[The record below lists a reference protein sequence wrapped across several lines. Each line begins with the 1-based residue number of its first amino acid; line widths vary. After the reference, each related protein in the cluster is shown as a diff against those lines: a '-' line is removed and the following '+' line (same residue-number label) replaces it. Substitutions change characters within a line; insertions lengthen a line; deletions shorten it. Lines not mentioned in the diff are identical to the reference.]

1 MLSIVAGMMIAI
13 GGTIYLT
20 LSGLEGALLFSMG
33 LLTILCLKLELFT
46 GKAGLLATREITLGK
61 LLEIWIGNF
70 LGSWIFAFL
79 LIMTPKG
86 VDLAMRASEIV
97 AIRIANGF
105 FVNFI
110 YGIMCGMLMFMAVKT
125 WQFTNGNPF
134 YAMMPVGIFI
144 LCGFNH
150 CIADMAYFCIY
161 INILLLI
168 VSIAKNRQGA
178 LRDITYNFAG
188 EICTFQET
196 KFIIQKTKKEKS
208 N

>member
-46 GKAGLLATREITLGK
+46 GKAGLLATREIKPGK
-61 LLEIWIGNF
+61 LFEIWLGNF

-79 LIMTPKG
+79 LILTPKG
-86 VDLAMRASEIV
+86 IDLAMRASEIV
-97 AIRIANGF
+97 AIRVANGF

-110 YGIMCGMLMFMAVKT
+110 YGIMCGMLMFIAVKT

-150 CIADMAYFCIY
+150 CIADMFYLHMGCMDLFDYQILIPTTLGNLLGC
-161 INILLLI
+161 NII
-168 VSIAKNRQGA
+168 PWAI
-178 LRDITYNFAG
+178 D
-188 EICTFQET
+188 
-196 KFIIQKTKKEKS
+196 
-208 N
+208 

>member
-46 GKAGLLATREITLGK
+46 GKAGLLATREIKPGK
-61 LLEIWIGNF
+61 LFEIWLGNF

-79 LIMTPKG
+79 LILTPKG

-97 AIRIANGF
+97 AIRLANGF
-105 FVNFI
+105 FVNLI
-110 YGIMCGMLMFMAVKT
+110 YGIFCGMLMFMAVKT

-144 LCGFNH
+144 VCGFNH
-150 CIADMAYFCIY
+150 CVADMFYLHMGCLHISDYLALIPTTIGNLIGCNIIPWA
-161 INILLLI
+161 INQ
-168 VSIAKNRQGA
+168 S
-178 LRDITYNFAG
+178 
-188 EICTFQET
+188 
-196 KFIIQKTKKEKS
+196 S
-208 N
+208 

>member
-61 LLEIWIGNF
+61 LFEIWLGNF

-79 LIMTPKG
+79 LILTPKG

-97 AIRIANGF
+97 AIRVANGF

-144 LCGFNH
+144 VCGFNH
-150 CIADMAYFCIY
+150 CVADMFYLHMGCLHISDYLVLIPTTIGNLIGCNIIPWA
-161 INILLLI
+161 INQ
-168 VSIAKNRQGA
+168 S
-178 LRDITYNFAG
+178 
-188 EICTFQET
+188 
-196 KFIIQKTKKEKS
+196 S
-208 N
+208 

>member
-33 LLTILCLKLELFT
+33 LLTILCLKVELIT
-46 GKAGLLATREITLGK
+46 GKAGLLATREIKPGK

-70 LGSWIFAFL
+70 IGTLVMALML
-79 LIMTPKG
+79 LLTPRGIELSNK
-86 VDLAMRASEIV
+86 AMEIV
-97 AIRIANGF
+97 AVRLANGF
-105 FVNFI
+105 FVNLI
-110 YGIMCGMLMFMAVKT
+110 YGIFCGMLMFMAVKT

-150 CIADMAYFCIY
+150 CIADMFYLHIGCMDLFDYQILIPTTLGNLLGC
-161 INILLLI
+161 NII
-168 VSIAKNRQGA
+168 P
-178 LRDITYNFAG
+178 
-188 EICTFQET
+188 
-196 KFIIQKTKKEKS
+196 
-208 N
+208 

>member
-86 VDLAMRASEIV
+86 ADLAMRASEIV

-110 YGIMCGMLMFMAVKT
+110 YGIICGMLMFIAVKT

-144 LCGFNH
+144 VCGFNH
-150 CIADMAYFCIY
+150 CVADMFYLHMGCLHISDYLVLIPTTIGNLAGTNIIPWA
-161 INILLLI
+161 INQ
-168 VSIAKNRQGA
+168 S
-178 LRDITYNFAG
+178 
-188 EICTFQET
+188 
-196 KFIIQKTKKEKS
+196 S
-208 N
+208 

>member
-61 LLEIWIGNF
+61 LFEIWLGNF

-79 LIMTPKG
+79 LILTPKG

-97 AIRIANGF
+97 AIRVANGF
-105 FVNFI
+105 FVNLI

-144 LCGFNH
+144 MCGFNH
-150 CIADMAYFCIY
+150 CIADMFYLHIGCMDILDYHILIPTTIGNLIGCNIIPCA
-161 INILLLI
+161 INQ
-168 VSIAKNRQGA
+168 S
-178 LRDITYNFAG
+178 
-188 EICTFQET
+188 
-196 KFIIQKTKKEKS
+196 S
-208 N
+208 

>member
-46 GKAGLLATREITLGK
+46 GKAGLLATREITLSK

-79 LIMTPKG
+79 LILTPKG

-150 CIADMAYFCIY
+150 CIADMFYLHLGCMDIFDYQILIPTTLGNLLGCNIIPWA
-161 INILLLI
+161 IN
-168 VSIAKNRQGA
+168 
-178 LRDITYNFAG
+178 
-188 EICTFQET
+188 
-196 KFIIQKTKKEKS
+196 
-208 N
+208 

>member
-46 GKAGLLATREITLGK
+46 GKAGLLATQEITLSK

-70 LGSWIFAFL
+70 LGSWIIAFL
-79 LIMTPKG
+79 LTLTPKG
-86 VDLAMRASEIV
+86 VILAQEASKIV
-97 AIRIANGF
+97 AIRLANGF

-110 YGIMCGMLMFMAVKT
+110 YGIMCGILMFMAVKT
-125 WQFTNGNPF
+125 WQFTNGNPL

-150 CIADMAYFCIY
+150 CIADMFYLHMSCTDI
-161 INILLLI
+161 INYHVLIPTTLGNLLGCNI
-168 VSIAKNRQGA
+168 IPWAINQSVS
-178 LRDITYNFAG
+178 
-188 EICTFQET
+188 
-196 KFIIQKTKKEKS
+196 S
-208 N
+208 S

>member
-46 GKAGLLATREITLGK
+46 GKAGLLATKEITPGK

-70 LGSWIFAFL
+70 LGSWIIAFL
-79 LIMTPKG
+79 LILTPKG

-97 AIRIANGF
+97 AIRVANGF

-144 LCGFNH
+144 VCGFNH
-150 CIADMAYFCIY
+150 CVADMFYLHMGCLHISDYLVLIPTTIGNLAGT
-161 INILLLI
+161 NII
-168 VSIAKNRQGA
+168 PWAIDQS
-178 LRDITYNFAG
+178 
-188 EICTFQET
+188 
-196 KFIIQKTKKEKS
+196 S
-208 N
+208 S

>member
-70 LGSWIFAFL
+70 LGSWIIAFL
-79 LIMTPKG
+79 LILTPKG

-97 AIRIANGF
+97 AIRVANGF
-105 FVNFI
+105 FVNLI
-110 YGIMCGMLMFMAVKT
+110 YGIMCGLLMFMAVKT
-125 WQFTNGNPF
+125 WQLTNGNPF

-144 LCGFNH
+144 VCGFNH
-150 CIADMAYFCIY
+150 CVADMFYLHMGCLHISDYLVLIPTTIGNLAGTNIIPWA
-161 INILLLI
+161 INH
-168 VSIAKNRQGA
+168 S
-178 LRDITYNFAG
+178 
-188 EICTFQET
+188 
-196 KFIIQKTKKEKS
+196 S
-208 N
+208 

>member
-13 GGTIYLT
+13 GGIIFLT

-46 GKAGLLATREITLGK
+46 GKAGLLATREIKPGK

-70 LGSWIFAFL
+70 LGSWIIAFL

-86 VDLAMRASEIV
+86 VELANKASEIV
-97 AIRIANGF
+97 AIRLANGF
-105 FVNFI
+105 FVNLI
-110 YGIMCGMLMFMAVKT
+110 YGIICGMLMFMAVKT

-144 LCGFNH
+144 VCGFNH
-150 CIADMAYFCIY
+150 CVADMFYLHMGCLHISDYLVLIPTTIGNLAGT
-161 INILLLI
+161 NIIPWCLEY
-168 VSIAKNRQGA
+168 SRN
-178 LRDITYNFAG
+178 N
-188 EICTFQET
+188 
-196 KFIIQKTKKEKS
+196 
-208 N
+208 

>member
-13 GGTIYLT
+13 GGIIFLT

-46 GKAGLLATREITLGK
+46 GKAGLLATREIKPGK
-61 LLEIWIGNF
+61 LFEIWLGNF
-70 LGSWIFAFL
+70 LGSWIIAFL
-79 LIMTPKG
+79 LILTPKG

-97 AIRIANGF
+97 AIRVANGF

-144 LCGFNH
+144 VCGFNH
-150 CIADMAYFCIY
+150 CVADMFYLHMGCLHISDYLVLIPTTIGNLAGT
-161 INILLLI
+161 NII
-168 VSIAKNRQGA
+168 PWAIDQS
-178 LRDITYNFAG
+178 
-188 EICTFQET
+188 
-196 KFIIQKTKKEKS
+196 S
-208 N
+208 S